1 MCISHRCYLQNHYH
15 CSPCPYSEVNELA
28 VVGAFRSSL
37 HVLLDAYPNTFQDD
51 EEILRKHRDG
61 TALVGPI
68 VASAV
73 RYRYREK
80 QILLHALDFLSHHE
94 QAVLNGSVLF
104 QLELKAQERIVANQ
118 QAEAHRLFMEE
129 VQVDESPL

>member
-1 MCISHRCYLQNHYH
+1 M
-15 CSPCPYSEVNELA
+15 A
-28 VVGAFRSSL
+28 VVSAFRGSL
-37 HVLLDAYPNTFQDD
+37 NVLLDAYPNTFKDD
-51 EEILRKHRDG
+51 EEILRKHHEG
-61 TALVGPI
+61 STLVGPI

-104 QLELKAQERIVANQ
+104 QLELKAQERIMANQ
-118 QAEAHRLFMEE
+118 QAEAHRLFMED
-129 VQVDESPL
+129 VQV